1 MELLGAQQQLDE
13 RLERLEANQNLM
25 RSRMPRWETHLEQ
38 ILQRLERVEA
48 HLTSA
53 ASCGSSGGGGGGD
66 TAAAVPQALPQAL
79 QVMAY
84 ESIASKVDGLALD
97 THTAIDHL
105 HEKMLLVDQRL
116 GSLVFR
122 LTISRFEQLVPF
134 AVVRTELLL
143 L

>member
-1 MELLGAQQQLDE
+1 MLGAQQQLDE

-122 LTISRFEQLVPF
+122 FTISRFEQLVPF

>member
-1 MELLGAQQQLDE
+1 MLGAQQQLDE